1 MHFGRFKKKSNWI
14 PTNLNPINF
23 FLMVS
28 HSIAAEKSL
37 SWLLA
42 PIEIRLWTHWRACHF
57 DCFFISHVARN
68 IFGIYQIQRFSELQ
82 FFSCSAAVWLFG
94 RRKKLL
100 ECGLS
105 FTFGSES
112 SQLSE
117 SEVTTSSNVTF
128 FAQVFLWSVSA
139 SQDAERSS
147 VQFVAFVEFFFAPFI
162 CVVFI
167 SIHSYSVVFQSPKW
181 CKPALFWWP
190 FKPLI

>member
-1 MHFGRFKKKSNWI
+1 
-14 PTNLNPINF
+14 
-23 FLMVS
+23 MVS

-68 IFGIYQIQRFSELQ
+68 IFGIYQIQRFSELH
-82 FFSCSAAVWLFG
+82 FFPVLQPFG
-94 RRKKLL
+94 YLDAEKKLL

-147 VQFVAFVEFFFAPFI
+147 VQFVAFVEFCFGFYLDTFAFG
-162 CVVFI
+162 CFSVTKVVQTRVVLVALQT
-167 SIHSYSVVFQSPKW
+167 SYIDLTSELSQLSMDCYKMETRSS
-181 CKPALFWWP
+181 
-190 FKPLI
+190 

>member
-1 MHFGRFKKKSNWI
+1 LKYVFGRIEELVILIVFSLAMLQGTFLASIKFKGSVNF
-14 PTNLNPINF
+14 NF
-23 FLMVS
+23 FPVLQPFGYLD
-28 HSIAAEKSL
+28 AE
-37 SWLLA
+37 
-42 PIEIRLWTHWRACHF
+42 
-57 DCFFISHVARN
+57 
-68 IFGIYQIQRFSELQ
+68 
-82 FFSCSAAVWLFG
+82 
-94 RRKKLL
+94 KKLL